1 MNVLLFIENYYNAK
15 LFIKLS
21 IDQSIKI
28 NGQNINFLFV
38 GRVYR
43 NSGHHGD
50 KVIFFVYTL
59 ESRNCS
65 IFIILYSCEQ
75 HCESHYIQNCEFNV
89 IPCENIQ
96 TQPSLT

>member
-59 ESRNCS
+59 ESLMLRL
-65 IFIILYSCEQ
+65 F
-75 HCESHYIQNCEFNV
+75 YIHN
-89 IPCENIQ
+89 
-96 TQPSLT
+96 SLFL